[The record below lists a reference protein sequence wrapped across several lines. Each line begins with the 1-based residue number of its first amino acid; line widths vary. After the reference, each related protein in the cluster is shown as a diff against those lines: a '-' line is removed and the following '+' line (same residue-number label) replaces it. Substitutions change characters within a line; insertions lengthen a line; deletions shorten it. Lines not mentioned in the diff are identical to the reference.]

1 MTTQTKTRELTGRE
15 LTGRGVLAIT
25 LSAFGVI
32 IAVNIAMAYFAVQTF
47 PGLEVRNS
55 YVASQGFNDRMRA
68 QQALGWTT
76 EADMTAGTLRIRITD
91 ETGAPAPVAMITA
104 VLGRPTTTREDE
116 TPDLRFDGEA
126 YVADVAV
133 AYGNWDLR
141 ITAEAADGTQY
152 TYRVDLVHHR

>member
-1 MTTQTKTRELTGRE
+1 MTIETKTRE

-76 EADMTAGTLRIRITD
+76 RADLTQGVLRVTITD
-91 ETGAPAPVAMITA
+91 AEGAPAPVAAITA
-104 VLGRPTTTREDE
+104 VLGRPTTEREDV
-116 TPDLRFDGEA
+116 TPALRFDGEA
-126 YVADVAV
+126 FVAEIEVGG
-133 AYGNWDLR
+133 GNWDLR
-141 ITAEAADGTQY
+141 LNAEAADGTSY
-152 TYRVDLVHHR
+152 AYRVDLVHHR

>member
-1 MTTQTKTRELTGRE
+1 MTIETKTRE

-76 EADMTAGTLRIRITD
+76 RADLTQGVLRVTITD
-91 ETGAPAPVAMITA
+91 AEGA
-104 VLGRPTTTREDE
+104 LHQQR
-116 TPDLRFDGEA
+116 DGQG
-126 YVADVAV
+126 DDR
-133 AYGNWDLR
+133 GC
-141 ITAEAADGTQY
+141 
-152 TYRVDLVHHR
+152 